1 LVLFPVPSDDFVA
14 LAIWAWSW
22 NENLAKSRRSQK
34 YIMKITSSLLLS
46 ATLLAIGASN
56 AGGAVVA
63 YWNFNSLTTSTN
75 NGTSYAA
82 TSGSGTITVGVAA
95 SDQAGSN
102 RGINSFGGTTNN
114 VLNSDPAGQALTVQ
128 GGASESATPVQN
140 NGATLTIEVDLTGM
154 EDVIVSYATQ
164 KTNTGFNSNQFSYS
178 TDGIG
183 YTSVGSV
190 YDLTT
195 SFALK
200 TFNLSSYSVLDND
213 STVYFRI
220 TFNGATSNAGNNRI
234 DNIQINATAVP
245 ETSAALLGAL
255 GVLGLLRRRR

>member
-1 LVLFPVPSDDFVA
+1 
-14 LAIWAWSW
+14 
-22 NENLAKSRRSQK
+22 
-34 YIMKITSSLLLS
+34 
-46 ATLLAIGASN
+46 
-56 AGGAVVA
+56 
-63 YWNFNSLTTSTN
+63 
-75 NGTSYAA
+75 
-82 TSGSGTITVGVAA
+82 
-95 SDQAGSN
+95 
-102 RGINSFGGTTNN
+102 
-114 VLNSDPAGQALTVQ
+114 
-128 GGASESATPVQN
+128 
-140 NGATLTIEVDLTGM
+140 M